1 VRALTSFTAAAG
13 VLMLSAVPAA
23 AHLGHVVVRA
33 ERYIKIEAAPGE
45 ARVVVSMSLGANQMY
60 AVMAAADGDGN
71 RDGKVSPEE
80 AEAYLARWGQGLE
93 EELPIELDGK
103 PAKVRWGEGYLTP
116 LGPLQVGAGVVEMV
130 ARIPLDGGRHT
141 IVVRDRMRPEVA
153 DRTDVAFRARDGA
166 ELVATG
172 MGETDRVIA
181 DMAYGPQLVA
191 AGKADAI
198 TAVVDVP
205 GLSQAGRWGLFV
217 ALGLLVAVALV
228 SWVALRRRARA

>member
-1 VRALTSFTAAAG
+1 
-13 VLMLSAVPAA
+13 
-23 AHLGHVVVRA
+23 
-33 ERYIKIEAAPGE
+33 
-45 ARVVVSMSLGANQMY
+45 
-60 AVMAAADGDGN
+60 
-71 RDGKVSPEE
+71 
-80 AEAYLARWGQGLE
+80 
-93 EELPIELDGK
+93 
-103 PAKVRWGEGYLTP
+103 
-116 LGPLQVGAGVVEMV
+116 
-130 ARIPLDGGRHT
+130 
-141 IVVRDRMRPEVA
+141 VA

-205 GLSQAGRWGLFV
+205 GMSQAGRWGLFV